1 MKIRVERK
9 TAESKIVAIIDDGP
23 RNSEAKRDLE
33 TPLIFFNH
41 MLEQIAWRSELNI
54 KVKVELD
61 HFFLNHVVCED
72 VGITLGRA
80 FQELVMQKM
89 GEGIKAYGSAS
100 ATIDEALA
108 RSVVS
113 FESRAYLDLNFNGI
127 EVPQTTEGIQSED
140 LVAFWEGFVQGA
152 QATLHLDLLKARPNH
167 GHHQWES
174 IFRAAGQAL
183 RDALEIRSWRRDM
196 AAGVAGKI
204 DFKVEVTDH

>member
-1 MKIRVERK
+1 MRVKVERQ
-9 TAESKIVAIIDDGP
+9 TLESKISVYIDDGV
-23 RNSEAKRDLE
+23 RNPEAKKELK
-33 TPLIFFNH
+33 TPLTFFNH

-54 KVKVELD
+54 GVNVELD

-72 VGITLGRA
+72 VGITLGKA
-80 FQELVMQKM
+80 FKELVDRKLT
-89 GEGIKAYGSAS
+89 EGSKAYGFAL

-108 RSVVS
+108 RAVVS
-113 FESRAYLDLNFNGI
+113 FESRAYLDLNFNAI

-152 QATLHLDLLKARPNH
+152 QATVHIDLLKGRDNH

-183 RDALEIRSWRRDM
+183 RDALDIRHWRKNM

-204 DFKVEVTDH
+204 DFKIDIKE